1 MSKRLTLVGST
12 LFVIGALLVAQP
24 PTGTISGIVSDES
37 GAVIPN
43 ATVTITNKATGAA
56 RTATTNA
63 EGYYSAA
70 ALLAADYQVRVEA
83 NGFKTSLR
91 DATVTVGGNT
101 QVNMP
106 MSLGGTKEVVT
117 VEAATAQVN
126 YESNTVEGVIQ
137 RSAIQDMPLN
147 GRSYLQLGALEP
159 GVTVTTGTVAQFN
172 VLFTV
177 SVLGGGNRTAV
188 TIDGGNISDN
198 IDVGGG
204 MSSMNFSQDMVQEF
218 QISEVN
224 FDLATPIAAGGA
236 INVVT
241 RSGSNDWH
249 GSGYFFYRD
258 HNMAAYPNL
267 QRIPSDPNP
276 FFVRRNPGATL
287 GGPIK
292 KDKVFFFF
300 NYEFLNQVAATSIL
314 SSDQAFSAVQNTYGS
329 PYTSKQISG
338 RIDYHINAKNN
349 LFIRY
354 SHDGNAGFGQS
365 LEFGDPSNWAHNTN
379 WADQGIIGLTS
390 SLTPNIV
397 NDLRFQY
404 NYWNN
409 HNNQAVPSD
418 CNAPC
423 AAGVLPNIYTFVGGN
438 FPAIGPNFNAPQG
451 RNTRRFEVVEALS
464 WQKGSHRLKFG
475 GDLNPTRS
483 AGLWGFCTPMCVGA
497 FSPSYL
503 ASSFQGPA
511 AAYIPL
517 LFPTTPTSLKTDADA
532 LNLPVLNLNSSIFS
546 GIGVGSISTPAAYD
560 HNQNENF
567 NQYRAYFQDVW
578 KIKSNFT
585 FNYGLAW
592 NAQTGFYNSDV
603 PRPAY
608 LAPILGANNLGPT
621 ANNTKEMQPAFGFA
635 WSPFKDN
642 KTVIRGGAGIY
653 WDSTPG
659 YYKLRE
665 AASIDPP
672 GADRNTLA
680 ASAFTND
687 IPGPFGGSGLLA
699 IGVGSNCPI
708 PGGLPCTVIP
718 EGAPL
723 PLGALTNMTVAQ
735 FVALVNRQL
744 PSVEAVLAPQN
755 PQRSG
760 PFQYANINYAKQ
772 GVEIY
777 PEHFPLARSYQTS
790 LGIQRELPW
799 GMVLTADWARRQ
811 GENVSLSEVDQNLYN
826 RYEGTTTPVPV
837 IPLCKTS
844 PDYNPADECSSGSI
858 TFWTDQGR
866 SIYEGLLTK
875 VQKRF
880 ANHFQF
886 IVSYAL
892 QKATDETVW
901 DDAHWMAGYG
911 QYLPHHDLTIAGTY
925 NFPWG
930 ITLAMNSSFITATP
944 TTPVIAT
951 STGYILPGTVPAG
964 SNEPLAGVAY
974 GSLNAGCGH
983 ACLAAAVASYN
994 ANIVGSVNAQGQ
1006 TIQKLSSIILP
1017 NNYAFG
1023 APTITQDFRLTKTFT
1038 VKERYKFN
1046 ILAEMFN
1053 AFNISNLTGY
1063 TSSGVMALDTGLAG
1077 SVCKQGS
1084 QAGINCSF
1092 GQPTSRAGQLFGS
1105 AGTRAVQLGGRFTF

>member
-1 MSKRLTLVGST
+1 MLTRIALCVALMGLSVM
-12 LFVIGALLVAQP
+12 LFAQA
-24 PTGTISGIVSDES
+24 PTGTITGIVSDES

-43 ATVTITNKATGAA
+43 ATVTITNKATGIT

-63 EGYYSAA
+63 EGYYSAPAMA
-70 ALLAADYQVRVEA
+70 AGDYEIRVEA
-83 NGFKTSLR
+83 QGFKTSVR

-117 VEAATAQVN
+117 VEAATAQIN
-126 YESNTVEGVIQ
+126 YDSNTVAGVIE
-137 RSAIQDMPLN
+137 RASIADLPLN

-159 GVTVTTGTVAQFN
+159 GVTVATGTVAQFN

-177 SVLGGGNRTAV
+177 SVLGAGNRTAV
-188 TIDGGNISDN
+188 TMDGGNISDN

-204 MSSMNFSQDMVQEF
+204 MSSMNFSQDMIQEF
-218 QISEVN
+218 QLSEVN

-241 RSGSNDWH
+241 RSGTNDWH
-249 GSGYFFYRD
+249 GSAYFFYRD

-267 QRIPSDPNP
+267 QRIPSIPNP

-314 SSDQAFSAVQNTYGS
+314 NTDPAFSALENTYGS
-329 PYTSKQISG
+329 PYVSKQISG
-338 RIDYHINAKNN
+338 RIDYHISANHN

-365 LEFGDPSNWAHNTN
+365 LENGDPSNWAHNTN
-379 WADQGIIGLTS
+379 WADQAIIGLTS

-404 NYWNN
+404 NYWGN
-409 HNNQAVPSD
+409 HNYQAVPSD
-418 CNAPC
+418 CSAPC
-423 AAGVLPNIYTFVGGN
+423 TAGILPTIYTVVGSN
-438 FPAIGPNFNAPQG
+438 AAAMGPNFNAPQG
-451 RNTRRFEVVEALS
+451 RNTRRFELVEALS

-475 GDLNPTRS
+475 GDLNPTNS
-483 AGLWGFCTPMCVGA
+483 AGLWGFCTPMCVGS

-503 ASSFQGPA
+503 KASFAGPA
-511 AAYIPL
+511 AALIPAL
-517 LFPTTPTSLKTDADA
+517 WPTTPTSLKTEADA
-532 LNLPVLNLNSSIFS
+532 LNLPVLNLASSIFS
-546 GIGVGSISTPAAYD
+546 GVGVGSVSTPAAYD
-560 HNQNENF
+560 YNQNRHF
-567 NQYRAYFQDVW
+567 NQYRMYFQDVW

-585 FNYGLAW
+585 FNYGLGW

-608 LAPILGANNLGPT
+608 LAPILGSGNLGPT
-621 ANNTKEMQPAFGFA
+621 ANNTKEFQPAFGFA

-665 AASIDPP
+665 ASSIDPP

-687 IPGPFGGSGLLA
+687 IPGPYGGSGLLA
-699 IGVGSNCPI
+699 IGAGSSCPI
-708 PGGLPCTVIP
+708 PGLPCTVIP
-718 EGAPL
+718 VGAPL
-723 PLGALTNMTVAQ
+723 PLGALTNMTIAQ
-735 FVALVNRQL
+735 FQALVNRQL
-744 PSVEAVLAPQN
+744 PAVEAILSPQN

-760 PFQYANINYAKQ
+760 PFPYANINYAKQ

-777 PEHFPLARSYQTS
+777 PQNFPLARSYQTS
-790 LGIQRELPW
+790 IGVQRELGW
-799 GMVLTADWARRQ
+799 GLVLTSDWARRQ
-811 GENVSLSEVDQNLYN
+811 GENVSLGEVDQNLYN
-826 RYEGTTTPVPV
+826 RFAGSTTPVPV
-837 IPLCKTS
+837 IPICPTS
-844 PDYNPADECSSGSI
+844 PDYNPTHECSSGTI

-866 SIYEGLLTK
+866 AIYEGLLTK

-880 ANHFQF
+880 SNHLQF
-886 IVSYAL
+886 TVSYAL
-892 QKATDETVW
+892 QRATSENVW
-901 DDAHWMAGYG
+901 DDAHYMAGYG
-911 QYLPHHDLTIAGTY
+911 QYLAHNNLTVAGTY

-930 ITLAMNSSFITATP
+930 FTLSMNSSFISAAP
-944 TTPVIAT
+944 TTPTVST
-951 STGYILPGTVPAG
+951 STGLILPGTVPAG
-964 SNEPLAGVAY
+964 SSEPLPGIAY
-974 GSLNAGCGH
+974 GSLNAGTSH
-983 ACLAAAVASYN
+983 SQLASLVSAYN
-994 ANIVGSVNAQGQ
+994 KNIIGSVNAKGQ
-1006 TIQKLSSIILP
+1006 TIPASGSVILP
-1017 NNYAFG
+1017 QNYAFG
-1023 APTITQDFRLTKTFT
+1023 APIMTQDFRLTKTFT

-1063 TSSGVMALDTGLAG
+1063 SMALDTGAAT
-1077 SVCKQGS
+1077 SVCQQGS
-1084 QAGINCSF
+1084 QAGQSCSF
-1092 GQPTSRAGQLFGS
+1092 GQPSSRAGQLFGS